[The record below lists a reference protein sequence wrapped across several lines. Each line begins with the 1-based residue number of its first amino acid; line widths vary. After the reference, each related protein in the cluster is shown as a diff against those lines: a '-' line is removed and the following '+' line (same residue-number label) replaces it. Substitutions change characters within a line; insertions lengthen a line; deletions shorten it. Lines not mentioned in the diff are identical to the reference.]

1 MSREGVRAMAD
12 EEDSTGEI
20 DAEFRRKE
28 YLELKET
35 GKLRERYESIP
46 PPHGLLSAL
55 MNDDYDIAE
64 EMLKSAPDL
73 IDRKRDGYS
82 QTALQWM
89 VTENAVSQVRFLL
102 EHGADPSSRDGYGQ
116 TPIEV
121 ATTSGYG
128 DFSEMK
134 ALLRE
139 FIEGRHPKR

>member
-1 MSREGVRAMAD
+1 MAD
-12 EEDSTGEI
+12 EEGEV
-20 DAEFRRKE
+20 DAESINQE
-28 YLELKET
+28 YLELKEA

-64 EMLKSAPDL
+64 EMLKSDPGL

-102 EHGADPSSRDGYGQ
+102 EHGADPSSPDGYGQ

-121 ATTSGYG
+121 ATTSDYE

-139 FIEGRHPKR
+139 YIEGRHPK